1 MMAWGGWDELRQRFS
16 GGIQGGQSNSSQQSI
31 YQADTAG
38 QSTDPPKIRCQ
49 TDRFVRILRP
59 RHSDIDFLVELE
71 RLTFRDYI
79 GLVLFLEDLF
89 QKDVDLVTPTSVKP
103 GFKPYIEKEIEYVR
117 VCKVFG
123 IQRPK
128 ASYVLLGRGDT
139 PIFDLFSLQPRRGN
153 ISVERGDT
161 HQRTP

>member
-1 MMAWGGWDELRQRFS
+1 MSYAERFS
-16 GGIQGGQSNSSQQSI
+16 GGIQGGKSNSSQQSI

-89 QKDVDLVTPTSVKP
+89 QKDWRSLVTAYLRQFRVAIHLVYACTSRSSMLP
-103 GFKPYIEKEIEYVR
+103 
-117 VCKVFG
+117 VCC
-123 IQRPK
+123 Q
-128 ASYVLLGRGDT
+128 VLLGFRT
-139 PIFDLFSLQPRRGN
+139 FSKCKLCPRR
-153 ISVERGDT
+153 SKRYF
-161 HQRTP
+161 